1 MTGPALQELGLALI
15 TAHMIIFWLAQTSN
29 VTPPIAL
36 AAFAGAGVAGAPP
49 MKTAV
54 EAFKLSNGL
63 FVIPLLMAY
72 TPLLLLDDLRW
83 LDVVF
88 AGLNALVLIVLL
100 AIVLERFAFC
110 ALGNHEICIA
120 LISMVLIC
128 LTNPISKCVGLLLT
142 GLLLFINQK
151 KSIPIQT

>member
-1 MTGPALQELGLALI
+1 MAIAALVLGIGLPATASYIVLSVMTGPALQELGLALI

-63 FVIPLLMAY
+63 FVIPFLMAY
-72 TPLLLLDDLRW
+72 TPLLFVDELAW
-83 LDVVF
+83 LEVAGAAAGGFVLIIMLAVF
-88 AGLNALVLIVLL
+88 A
-100 AIVLERFAFC
+100 
-110 ALGNHEICIA
+110 
-120 LISMVLIC
+120 
-128 LTNPISKCVGLLLT
+128 T
-142 GLLLFINQK
+142 
-151 KSIPIQT
+151 

>member
-1 MTGPALQELGLALI
+1 
-15 TAHMIIFWLAQTSN
+15 MIIFWLAQTSN

-72 TPLLLLDDLRW
+72 TPLLLLDDLKW

-110 ALGNHEICIA
+110 ALGNLEICIA
-120 LISMVLIC
+120 LASIVLIC
-128 LTNPISKCVGLLLT
+128 LTSPILKVVGLLLT

-151 KSIPIQT
+151 KSIAIQT

>member
-63 FVIPLLMAY
+63 L
-72 TPLLLLDDLRW
+72 
-83 LDVVF
+83 
-88 AGLNALVLIVLL
+88 
-100 AIVLERFAFC
+100 
-110 ALGNHEICIA
+110 
-120 LISMVLIC
+120 
-128 LTNPISKCVGLLLT
+128 
-142 GLLLFINQK
+142 
-151 KSIPIQT
+151 

>member
-1 MTGPALQELGLALI
+1 
-15 TAHMIIFWLAQTSN
+15 
-29 VTPPIAL
+29 
-36 AAFAGAGVAGAPP
+36 

-72 TPLLLLDDLRW
+72 TPLLLLDDLNW

-100 AIVLERFAFC
+100 AMVLERFAFC
-110 ALGNHEICIA
+110 ILRNHEICIA
-120 LISMVLIC
+120 LVSMFLIC
-128 LTNPISKCVGLLLT
+128 LPSPIFKCVGLLLT
-142 GLLLFINQK
+142 AFLLVLNRK
-151 KSIPIQT
+151 KSIAIQT

>member
-1 MTGPALQELGLALI
+1 
-15 TAHMIIFWLAQTSN
+15 
-29 VTPPIAL
+29 
-36 AAFAGAGVAGAPP
+36 

-128 LTNPISKCVGLLLT
+128 LTSPILKCVGLLLT

-151 KSIPIQT
+151 KSIAIQA